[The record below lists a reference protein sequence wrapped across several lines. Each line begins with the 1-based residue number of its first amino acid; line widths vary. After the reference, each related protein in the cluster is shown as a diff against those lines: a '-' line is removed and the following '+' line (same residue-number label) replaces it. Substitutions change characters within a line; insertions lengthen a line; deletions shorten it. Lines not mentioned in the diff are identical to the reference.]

1 MGEYL
6 LKSLLIFMLLFFGNN
21 TLLSQEK
28 KLKKAKEQY
37 DKYQYIDAQETY
49 LKVAKKGYKGAD
61 LFMNLG
67 DSYYFN
73 SQFEEALKWY
83 KELVN
88 SYPDQVEPEYYFR
101 YAQTLKAVENYQESD
116 TYMQKFAA
124 ANADDLRAKLF
135 LDEPDYLKRIDFQS
149 GRFEIENASVNSS
162 FVEFGTAFYGK
173 NIVFSSS
180 RDTLI
185 FKKAIHQWNGEA
197 FLNLFEA
204 TYDSVNSNFS
214 KIKRFD
220 QKINSKFHESTPVFT
235 KDTRTI
241 YFTRN
246 NFEEGKLGRDQRGTN
261 KLKIYRSYKNPEG
274 GWTTPQDLPFNSD
287 EYSVAHPTL
296 SSDEKTLYFSSD
308 MPGGKGRSDLYEVAI
323 NDDGSFGAPKNL
335 GGTINTEGKETFPF
349 IGADGELYFSSDGH
363 MGLGGLDV
371 YVTKVNPQTDKEK
384 LVVNVGKPIN
394 GPKDDFAF
402 IIDENTKK
410 GYFSSNREGGKGSDD
425 IYSFTELED
434 LKDFCETT
442 IAGLVTDK
450 DTNEVLPETKVSI
463 YDSNNNLIQSFVVGD
478 EATYSQLVECESS
491 YFVRAE
497 KEEYNTLEKL
507 VNTSDISQTI
517 DTPLALEK
525 KIKTADVGD
534 DLTKILALKP
544 IYFGFNGY
552 TIRSDAKIELAK
564 VIEVM
569 NQYANMKLEIRAHT
583 DSYGEDQYNLYL
595 SEKRAEAT
603 VNYMIDNGISADR
616 LTGKGYGETQLVNN
630 CGNESNCEKDKHQLN
645 RRSEFIIV
653 K

>member
-1 MGEYL
+1 MGKYL

-49 LKVAKKGYKGAD
+49 LKVARKGYKSAD

-83 KELVN
+83 EELVN
-88 SYPDQVEPEYYFR
+88 SYPDQVQPEYYFR
-101 YAQTLKAVENYQESD
+101 YAQTLKTVERYQDSD
-116 TYMQKFAA
+116 TYMQKFAT
-124 ANADDLRAKLF
+124 ANGNDLRAKLF
-135 LDEPDYLKRIDFQS
+135 LDGSDYLKRIDFQS

-180 RDTLI
+180 RDTLT
-185 FKKAIHQWNGEA
+185 FKKTIHQWNGEA

-220 QKINSKFHESTPVFT
+220 RKINSKFHESTPVFT

-274 GWTTPQDLPFNSD
+274 GWTTPQNLPFNSD

-308 MPGGKGRSDLYEVAI
+308 MPGGKGLSDLYEVAI
-323 NDDGSFGAPKNL
+323 NGDGSFGEPKNL
-335 GGTINTEGKETFPF
+335 GDRINTEGKETFPF

-384 LVVNVGKPIN
+384 LVVNVGRPIN

-425 IYSFTELED
+425 IYSFVELED

-450 DTNEVLPETKVSI
+450 DTNELLPGTKVSL
-463 YDSNNNLIQSFVVGD
+463 YDSNNNLIQSFVMGN

-507 VNTSDISQTI
+507 VNTSDKSQTM

-534 DLTKILALKP
+534 DLTKVLALKP
-544 IYFGFNGY
+544 IYFNFNGY

-583 DSYGEDQYNLYL
+583 DSHGEDQYNLYL

-616 LTGKGYGETQLVNN
+616 LIGKGYGETQLVND

-645 RRSEFIIV
+645 RRSEFIII